1 MLVLHG
7 WQYASD
13 DLVTAL
19 YLKTCRH
26 LHADVLVLQLWW
38 LLRMKNMRAPSCWCA
53 VVTCGRCCRY
63 MTVALA
69 NQLFARRGVCLIAHQ
84 LCMCL
89 LCT

>member
-26 LHADVLVLQLWW
+26 LHADVLVLQMWW
-38 LLRMKNMRAPSCWCA
+38 LLRMK
-53 VVTCGRCCRY
+53 TCGR
-63 MTVALA
+63 LA
-69 NQLFARRGVCLIAHQ
+69 AGV
-84 LCMCL
+84 L
-89 LCT
+89 L